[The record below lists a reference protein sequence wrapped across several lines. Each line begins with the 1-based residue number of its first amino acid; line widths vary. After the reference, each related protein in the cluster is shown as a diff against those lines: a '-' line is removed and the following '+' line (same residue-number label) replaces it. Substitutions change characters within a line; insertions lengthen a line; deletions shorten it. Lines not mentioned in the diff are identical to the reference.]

1 MKNLIKISFLTMMTL
16 ILIGCSAD
24 EDVQAVADSL
34 VDEERGLTADIAMC
48 MAKEQK
54 ANMSAEDWDIFV
66 GMANDDTASDG
77 GISAEGF
84 GAAIAAGI
92 KCGAPMG
99 PLG

>member
-1 MKNLIKISFLTMMTL
+1 MMTL

-54 ANMSAEDWDIFV
+54 ANMSAEDWDVSV
-66 GMANDDTASDG
+66 GMANDDDTVSASDMSG
-77 GISAEGF
+77 EGF
-84 GAAIAAGI
+84 GAAIAAGM

-99 PLG
+99 PTG

>member
-34 VDEERGLTADIAMC
+34 VDEENGLTADMAMC

-54 ANMSAEDWDIFV
+54 ANLSSEDWDVFV
-66 GMANDDTASDG
+66 GMANDTASAGDM
-77 GISAEGF
+77 SEEAF
-84 GAAIAAGI
+84 AVAVAAGI
-92 KCGAPMG
+92 KCGAPF
-99 PLG
+99 